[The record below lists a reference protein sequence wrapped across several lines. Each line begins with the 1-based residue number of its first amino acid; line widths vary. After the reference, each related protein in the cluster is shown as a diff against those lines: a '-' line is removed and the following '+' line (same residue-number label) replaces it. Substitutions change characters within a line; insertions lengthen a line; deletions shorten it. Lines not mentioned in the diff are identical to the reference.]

1 MSRIVDTYSD
11 GYPMIEGLP
20 CTNYNADEEF
30 IFQINKWFPN
40 IFNFEVISRK
50 GSRNSRV
57 DFLLKGNFC
66 GNEFSNNTFYVYV
79 FILYEGG
86 NGRPHDDELRTQLGA
101 HNVWTPDLSTFKIAT
116 NFRDNSNSDL
126 SNKECYCIGIY
137 KQDEDSHDVVFVG
150 MPSEVLCKSETESIS
165 PTSAFQTYGEFVR
178 EAFLHGVYLHEKNFT
193 ASSTHNLLIFKPEY
207 FLWYMKNRDEL
218 HIRDI
223 DTANKA
229 VNQVTKVFTA
239 QDVKE
244 LCKDTISYITA
255 IRTKPFLLLAGVS
268 GTGKSRIVRKL
279 AQCTVTEDLQKKYD
293 KEYQG
298 DDFKQDRWNLHSPAN
313 FELIQVKP
321 NWHNSMDVVG
331 YLSNI
336 PEPHY
341 VFTPFIDFIAKAWK
355 HLDVPFFLCLDEMN
369 LAPVEEYFAEFLS
382 AIESRSFENGV
393 YKTDPIIKPFNSFK
407 EVGNDMIN
415 TLFPNYKASDTN
427 GGLGKIVTRINEKG
441 LTLPPNLIV
450 IGTVNMDETTFS
462 FSRKVLDR
470 AMSIE
475 MNEVD
480 YSSFLTGQTD
490 DKIKA
495 LVEQFEHDNGDEIL
509 NRLLVERHIEAKEVI
524 GGLGGNK
531 EDGLAKRV
539 LNYLDAINS
548 LLEGTPFKLGYRAAN
563 EAIIYLQSA
572 IDFGNNDFVSAMDNF
587 TLMKILSR
595 IEGDET
601 KLSITDTANDTERLN
616 KANVDKQKAQEH
628 GNLTILTTL
637 REIISQ
643 HLGETYLVETERE
656 EDNAEESTEE
666 TIEQSEPK
674 TNTKSA
680 EKLNSIKKI
689 DSMISQLERD
699 HFVTYWN

>member
-1 MSRIVDTYSD
+1 MSESHLQI
-11 GYPMIEGLP
+11 
-20 CTNYNADEEF
+20 DEYGKTVESKTLLWSTKASEQEEIIRSIFTQECWNISNVEKVQGCHWKIQTSCPLRELKINLYISSVRDEDRANDEF
-30 IFQINKWFPN
+30 K
-40 IFNFEVISRK
+40 
-50 GSRNSRV
+50 
-57 DFLLKGNFC
+57 
-66 GNEFSNNTFYVYV
+66 
-79 FILYEGG
+79 
-86 NGRPHDDELRTQLGA
+86 TQLGSI
-101 HNVWTPDLSTFKIAT
+101 TP
-116 NFRDNSNSDL
+116 NFDENGWICL
-126 SNKECYCIGIY
+126 ILGIY
-137 KQDEDSHDVVFVG
+137 TFSKEDHSNDYILAYSNGQGYNFKSN
-150 MPSEVLCKSETESIS
+150 PSLRLARTRFLQHARNFGICKTENSI
-165 PTSAFQTYGEFVR
+165 
-178 EAFLHGVYLHEKNFT
+178 L
-193 ASSTHNLLIFKPEY
+193 FKPQY
-207 FLWYMKNRDEL
+207 IYSIL
-218 HIRDI
+218 
-223 DTANKA
+223 
-229 VNQVTKVFTA
+229 
-239 QDVKE
+239 
-244 LCKDTISYITA
+244 DTIDNESHSILDNREPSINITSVLDSNHYLYFNA

-279 AQCTVTEDLQKKYD
+279 AQGTVTEDLQRKYD
-293 KEYQG
+293 KEYKG
-298 DDFKQDRWNLHSPAN
+298 TDFKNDRWNLHKPAN

-331 YLSNI
+331 YKSNI
-336 PEPHY
+336 GGTHY
-341 VFTPFIDFIAKAWK
+341 EFTPFVEFVARAWQ
-355 HLDVPFFLCLDEMN
+355 HQEIPFFLCLDEMN
-369 LAPVEEYFAEFLS
+369 LAPVEQYFTEFLS
-382 AIESRSFENGV
+382 AIESRSLENGN
-393 YKTDPIIKPFNSFK
+393 YRSEPIIKAFSSFK
-407 EVGNDMIN
+407 ATKSDKGEVVDIEKQMIDDLLPAI
-415 TLFPNYKASDTN
+415 TASESDSVEAQRIKYVTEIFKNN
-427 GGLGKIVTRINEKG
+427 GVS
-441 LTLPPNLIV
+441 LPQNLIV

-490 DKIKA
+490 DKIKT
-495 LVEQFEHDNGDEIL
+495 LVELLENENGDNIL
-509 NRLLVERHIEAKEVI
+509 NNLLVKRQIEAKEVI
-524 GGLGGNK
+524 GELGGNK

>member
-66 GNEFSNNTFYVYV
+66 GNAFSNNTFYVYV

-193 ASSTHNLLIFKPEY
+193 ASSTH
-207 FLWYMKNRDEL
+207 DL

-244 LCKDTISYITA
+244 LCKDTISYIPA
-255 IRTKPFLLLAGVS
+255 IRTRPFLLLAGVS

-382 AIESRSFENGV
+382 AIESRSLENGN
-393 YKTDPIIKPFNSFK
+393 YKTDPIIKAFSSFK
-407 EVGNDMIN
+407 ATKSDKGEVVDIEKQMIDDLLPAI
-415 TLFPNYKASDTN
+415 TASESDSVEAQRIKYVTEIFKNN
-427 GGLGKIVTRINEKG
+427 GVS
-441 LTLPPNLIV
+441 LPQNLIV

-480 YSSFLTGQTD
+480 YSSVLTGQTD
-490 DKIKA
+490 DKIKT
-495 LVEQFEHDNGDEIL
+495 LVELLENENGDNIL
-509 NRLLVERHIEAKEVI
+509 NNLLVKRHIEAKEVI
-524 GGLGGNK
+524 GELGGNK